1 MKDKLQDY
9 WNKTAYFRNSIPNF
23 YKELVTKDPVYP
35 DENILDKINRKLLNY
50 KEIKILYEKT
60 SIKPVYYF
68 IGLLICLV
76 FIFIGFFDHFLT
88 ILIATASP
96 LYLSYKTLQNHIND
110 NDKENENENDDED
123 NEEYIKDMT
132 NWLTYW
138 VVYSFFINFEGIF
151 RRVLIYIPFYFF
163 IKVIFLLLCFL
174 PQYQLSVWL
183 YDKFIKDL
191 FLQYEKKILN
201 MSNQFIKSLSY
212 SEE

>member
-60 SIKPVYYF
+60 NIKPVYYF
-68 IGLLICLV
+68 IVLLICLI

-88 ILIATASP
+88 ILIAKASP

-110 NDKENENENDDED
+110 NDKRNEKENNDKD

-132 NWLTYW
+132 NWLTY
-138 VVYSFFINFEGIF
+138 
-151 RRVLIYIPFYFF
+151 
-163 IKVIFLLLCFL
+163 
-174 PQYQLSVWL
+174 
-183 YDKFIKDL
+183 
-191 FLQYEKKILN
+191 
-201 MSNQFIKSLSY
+201 
-212 SEE
+212 